1 MNPAKPYTVRW
12 YDAEHTIVMC
22 EIHHQ
27 WTWND
32 AYAALD
38 ELNQLSTSV
47 SYGVYTIFHFLQSA
61 SSVPKGS
68 AIPNLKN
75 LVNTDQPN
83 DQLTFFVGFSRLLEG
98 LMNIAGNVYG
108 IKNVKSKLRFVNS
121 LDMALEQIQQ
131 HKSQQADQNP

>member
-1 MNPAKPYTVRW
+1 
-12 YDAEHTIVMC
+12 MC
-22 EIHHQ
+22 EVQHT

-47 SYGVYTIFHFLQSA
+47 THGVYTIFHFIESA
-61 SSVPKGS
+61 STLPRGS

-75 LVNTDQPN
+75 LVSTDQPN

-98 LMNIAGNVYG
+98 LMNITGNVYG
-108 IKNVKSKLRFVNS
+108 LKLVKTKLRFVYT
-121 LDMALEQIQQ
+121 LEIALKQIQQ
-131 HKSQQADQNP
+131 HKRETANKG